1 MRIKTLTLQNFRIF
15 AEDHPPF
22 VFAERMT
29 VIAGING
36 RGKTAILDA
45 IRILTSRLLPL
56 ISDAKGGY
64 SPVSKFDIHRGKDAF
79 TISLSCNCAG
89 IPINEFKAEY
99 DIHKRK
105 VKRTPLNR
113 YGREEIRR
121 RYGDPDDPND
131 AGPLVVSYTTD
142 RAAFRIPKAVPL
154 SAVDPPEVAYRG
166 ALINR
171 TVDYRDLAYRLKHIA
186 TVDAYPQFPAM
197 ARRMQA
203 AFHRVLDVFLEG
215 FANLRV
221 IENPLG
227 LLVDKH
233 GVELEVFQLSDGE
246 RSFLAMCTDLARRL
260 TLANPGFEDPLL
272 GAGVVLIDELELH
285 LHPRWQRTAVD
296 KLRTTFPNI
305 QFIATTHSP
314 FVIQTLRPG
323 ELISL
328 DDEVQAEYSDQS
340 IEDISEEVMGIELP
354 QKSERYVN
362 MLQAAEEYFTLLRSA
377 AEMTDAGAVE
387 AAKMKLD
394 ELSIPFSDDPAYQ
407 AFLKVERIAALGED
421 ANATN

>member
-1 MRIKTLTLQNFRIF
+1 MRVKTLTLRNFRTFGDERQFEF
-15 AEDHPPF
+15 AD
-22 VFAERMT
+22 RIT

-45 IRILTSRLLPL
+45 VRILAGRLLPL
-56 ISDAKGGY
+56 ISDASGQYIK
-64 SPVSKFDIHRGKDAF
+64 VSKYDVHNGTESFSLAF
-79 TISLSCNCAG
+79 SCNCAG
-89 IPINEFKAEY
+89 IPVNSFKADFDVSKLALKTSKLSKVLRES
-99 DIHKRK
+99 IRK
-105 VKRTPLNR
+105 K
-113 YGREEIRR
+113 
-121 RYGDPDDPND
+121 YGDPEIVND

-142 RAAFRIPKAVPL
+142 RAAFRIPKAVPPI
-154 SAVDPPEVAYRG
+154 AADPPKVAYRG

-186 TVDAYPQFPAM
+186 TADAYPRFPGLAD
-197 ARRMQA
+197 RMQA
-203 AFHRVLDVFLEG
+203 AFHRVLEVFLEG
-215 FANLRV
+215 FDNLRV

-227 LLVDKH
+227 LLVDKQ
-233 GVELEVFQLSDGE
+233 GSTFEVFQLSDGE
-246 RSFLAMCTDLARRL
+246 RSFLAMGTDLARRL
-260 TLANPGFEDPLL
+260 ALANPGLDDPLQ

-285 LHPRWQRTAVD
+285 LHPRWQRTAVE

-305 QFIATTHSP
+305 QIIATTHSP

-328 DDEVQAEYSDQS
+328 DDEIHAEYTDQS

-354 QKSERYVN
+354 QKSERYVK
-362 MLQAAEEYFTLLRSA
+362 MLAAAEEYFTLLRSTA
-377 AEMTDAGAVE
+377 VTTDAGAIE
-387 AAKMKLD
+387 AAKQKLD